1 MILTVPNSNFAFSIV
16 GTKDWLIEASLLD
29 HGTDGALAVWAVIGG
44 VLTQL
49 QGGLIGYETEA
60 KFKIYI
66 TRLSD
71 SCGSSIT
78 FDSMITNKIRTR

>member
-29 HGTDGALAVWAVIGG
+29 HGADGALAVRAVIGG

-49 QGGLIGYETEA
+49 QSSLIGYETEA
-60 KFKIYI
+60 KFKIYV
-66 TRLSD
+66 TKLSV
-71 SCGSSIT
+71 SWGSSIT
-78 FDSMITNKIRTR
+78 FDSMIMNKIRTR

>member
-1 MILTVPNSNFAFSIV
+1 MILTVPNSNFAFSVV

-29 HGTDGALAVWAVIGG
+29 HCADGALVVRAVIGG

-49 QGGLIGYETEA
+49 QSSLIGCETEA
-60 KFKIYI
+60 KFKTYI
-66 TRLSD
+66 TKLSD

-78 FDSMITNKIRTR
+78 FDMIKNKIRTR